1 MYFQKKI
8 KILEGL
14 LADKRKLLIVLHD
27 NPDPDA
33 IASGMALGHL
43 VKTTFNTNYK
53 IVYGGII
60 GRAENVSMVNEL
72 KIPLVRAEKIRFH
85 RYPVTALVD
94 TQYKTGNNSL
104 PDSIFP
110 DIVIDHHP
118 KRMKRESA
126 FQIIDSS
133 AGVNCTI
140 LVEFLQYLNVKI
152 PRNLATA
159 LVYGISSETQN
170 LGREASQRDINAYL
184 YIYPMA
190 NMKKLSHIIFP
201 KLSQDYYIVLHKA
214 LEKGF
219 YFQNILGSHLGE
231 VPYPE
236 LIPEIADFLVRRK
249 GTTLAFCTGI
259 YNENLFISMRTTN
272 TRRKIPRMIK
282 KVVGKIGSGGG
293 HTLIGGGKIPLKNS
307 PYSNVIDLQDSINR
321 KVLLHLGM
329 KQDCEW
335 KPLMPV

>member
-152 PRNLATA
+152 PRNL
-159 LVYGISSETQN
+159 V
-170 LGREASQRDINAYL
+170 
-184 YIYPMA
+184 
-190 NMKKLSHIIFP
+190 
-201 KLSQDYYIVLHKA
+201 
-214 LEKGF
+214 
-219 YFQNILGSHLGE
+219 
-231 VPYPE
+231 
-236 LIPEIADFLVRRK
+236 
-249 GTTLAFCTGI
+249 
-259 YNENLFISMRTTN
+259 
-272 TRRKIPRMIK
+272 
-282 KVVGKIGSGGG
+282 
-293 HTLIGGGKIPLKNS
+293 
-307 PYSNVIDLQDSINR
+307 
-321 KVLLHLGM
+321 
-329 KQDCEW
+329 
-335 KPLMPV
+335 